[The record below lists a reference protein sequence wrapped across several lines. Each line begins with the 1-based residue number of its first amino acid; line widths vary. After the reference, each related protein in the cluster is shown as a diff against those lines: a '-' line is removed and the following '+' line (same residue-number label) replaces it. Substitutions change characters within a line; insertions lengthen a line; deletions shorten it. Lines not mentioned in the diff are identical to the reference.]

1 MEERTLFAEVRL
13 DGFPYLDAS
22 LVVGSYVADY
32 LLQHQTFAVTE
43 LHMAATWL
51 EGIHHDVGNHEPLV
65 LLHVSRGTIEVIAF
79 SQLLIDSLDGSRSAL
94 LFYLQSYLWCLV
106 FREQQL
112 CEINIAVGTFQ
123 VLQFEAYYLYLL
135 HQFVVVG
142 IESIEYIHRVVMLL
156 VGSRVVQGEER
167 IEGFECRLCSGTSHL
182 LRFIQNDDRVVGSK
196 NGNRLSGTE
205 LITFG
210 VDDACR
216 LVLGSLL
223 HGVEGLGI
231 DDHHADVVA
240 LREGVDVVEAAAVV
254 DEVASLLAV
263 LLHEVIYR
271 NVEAFLHSLSDSDAW
286 NHHDKLGPAILFV
299 QFEHCLDIDVC
310 LSRTGFHLHIE
321 LAGTE
326 FLTEFFILMDVVLG
340 LNLSD
345 VVKKSHFIH
354 GKAVVLIAQTI
365 ARIIAIGKDICLN
378 EFDVMLPAVHHIQF
392 SLIHPV
398 FQVGLVGLPLEDV
411 DDALHGIG
419 LILLYLKLQFHRILV
434 TVSGE
439 YVLKI
444 CSKLVAVE
452 SSFMLVSRSTA

>member
-1 MEERTLFAEVRL
+1 M
-13 DGFPYLDAS
+13 S
-22 LVVGSYVADY
+22 LVVDSYVADY
-32 LLQHQTFAVTE
+32 LLQHQTLAIAE
-43 LHMAATWL
+43 LHLATAWL
-51 EGIHHDVGNHEPLV
+51 TGIHHDIGNHEPLV
-65 LLHVSRGTIEVIAF
+65 LQHVSGGTIEVVAF
-79 SQLLIDSLDGSRSAL
+79 AQLLVDSLDGSRSAL
-94 LFYLQSYLWCLV
+94 LFYLQPNLWCLV

-112 CEINIAVGTFQ
+112 CEIDIAVGTFQ
-123 VLQFEAYYLYLL
+123 VLLFEAYYLNLL

-142 IESIEYIHRVVMLL
+142 IKCIEYIHRIVVLL
-156 VGSRVVQGEER
+156 VGSGVVQGEER
-167 IEGFECRLCSGTSHL
+167 IEGFECRLCSGASHL
-182 LRFIQNDDRVVGSK
+182 LRFIQDDDRVVGSK
-196 NGNRLSGTE
+196 NGDRLSGTE
-205 LITFG
+205 LIAFR

-216 LVLGSLL
+216 LVLGSFL
-223 HGVEGLGI
+223 HGVEGLGV

-271 NVEAFLHSLSDSDAW
+271 NVEAFLHSLSDSNAW

-299 QFEHCLDIDVC
+299 QFEHRLDIDVS

-321 LAGTE
+321 LAGSE

-345 VVKKSHFIH
+345 VVKESHLIH
-354 GKAVVLIAQTI
+354 GKAVVLIAQAI
-365 ARIIAIGKDICLN
+365 ARIIVISKNIGLN

-419 LILLYLKLQFHRILV
+419 LILLYLKLQFHNRNQ
-434 TVSGE
+434 
-439 YVLKI
+439 
-444 CSKLVAVE
+444 
-452 SSFMLVSRSTA
+452 